1 MAKFLLHIF
10 ITFAHFYPWAPFS
23 HVVNFKTIK
32 LAIWEFNSVLQ
43 HWTLSWYLYVF
54 LASRSVVLF
63 ICLCLFDHH
72 HKVKLNHVKYCTI
85 SACQV
90 KVGLY
95 HYCMKRSHPF
105 SSEHFWPRLCWGQ
118 TTQFKPLLCHHNRVI
133 QHWGKLSVILLS
145 LNFYTPPSKPMQ
157 SVHPVSF
164 ILHWEPMLTLVKIW
178 NPKAV
183 TLQLNYVNLGK
194 TARDMYLLAMSER
207 QAAFFEPSA
216 LPPHSSSSTKES
228 GTRKTP
234 KGFRKP
240 CSAVSRSILSI

>member
-1 MAKFLLHIF
+1 M
-10 ITFAHFYPWAPFS
+10 
-23 HVVNFKTIK
+23 
-32 LAIWEFNSVLQ
+32 
-43 HWTLSWYLYVF
+43 LS
-54 LASRSVVLF
+54 
-63 ICLCLFDHH
+63 
-72 HKVKLNHVKYCTI
+72 TI

-118 TTQFKPLLCHHNRVI
+118 RTQFKQLLYHHNRVI

-194 TARDMYLLAMSER
+194 TAREMYLLAMSDR

-216 LPPHSSSSTKES
+216 LPPHSSSSSTKES

-240 CSAVSRSILSI
+240 CSAVSRNILSI